1 MPCLAWFRREPVE
14 REDLMGNFF
23 NLVGQVADLAG
34 AVGGVFA
41 AFGVLRLM
49 AAERRLKERV
59 EVVLKLQG
67 DGKSII
73 LPLELLRRD
82 VSRAELLGRLG
93 MLPMREK
100 GSRFSIRAIASPAII
115 RELNAVVEGK
125 SSTIVIPV
133 TGEEIEQFDL

>member
-1 MPCLAWFRREPVE
+1 MTGIFDVI
-14 REDLMGNFF
+14 
-23 NLVGQVADLAG
+23 GQVADLAG

-67 DGKSII
+67 DDGKSII

-100 GSRFSIRAIASPAII
+100 GSRFAIRSFSSPAII

-133 TGEEIEQFDL
+133 STEEIEQFDL